1 MCKSIN
7 ITNSTV
13 LANIL
18 YLSRLLEMIGDSRK
32 ALGYGDKVER
42 FYKHKKQPLALMTK
56 VVNENSK
63 PKLDSISFHY
73 PHDSQKPQ
81 KYKPLD
87 HNFELWAYLN
97 EFRLAN

>member
-42 FYKHKKQPLALMTK
+42 FYKHKK
-56 VVNENSK
+56 
-63 PKLDSISFHY
+63 
-73 PHDSQKPQ
+73 
-81 KYKPLD
+81 
-87 HNFELWAYLN
+87 
-97 EFRLAN
+97 